1 MAADDGLITIELM
14 SMPQPADLSRKE
26 ADIFL
31 SFFNPHLPG
40 LTSRRVAEFA
50 LFLYASE
57 AYTRVHGE
65 PRSSNELKQH
75 RFVTYIDELLAIDAV
90 RWLDEVI
97 EAPNVSFYSNSI
109 IAQCNA
115 AVTGLGIVM
124 LPTFVAAGVPDLMRI
139 LPAEAQV
146 RRNVW
151 VSVRNEQA
159 SLARIRSTV
168 KFLSQI
174 FEWDRDFLL
183 GRAEGAD
190 APPQPQAE
198 GVSA

>member
-1 MAADDGLITIELM
+1 MFLYCSEDYARIHGAAAE
-14 SMPQPADLSRKE
+14 
-26 ADIFL
+26 
-31 SFFNPHLPG
+31 
-40 LTSRRVAEFA
+40 SRR
-50 LFLYASE
+50 SE
-57 AYTRVHGE
+57 ATIA
-65 PRSSNELKQH
+65 
-75 RFVTYIDELLAIDAV
+75 FVAYIDDLLAIDAV

-97 EAPNVSFYSNSI
+97 ESPNVSFYSNSI

-139 LPAEAQV
+139 LPDEAEV

-151 VSVRNEQA
+151 VSVRNEQG

-183 GRAEGAD
+183 GRAEGVD
-190 APPQPQAE
+190 APAQPRTE
-198 GVSA
+198 GVSV